1 MCGQTLLRIVSIP
14 ESTIMSRHL
23 NTLAA
28 AYPSTKF
35 VSIRGDMCI
44 ANYPDKNIPTL
55 LIYRK
60 GHLVKQ
66 IIGLGGDVGLKGMKT
81 SVLGGCLAR
90 YSFVVVV
97 SGQS

>member
-1 MCGQTLLRIVSIP
+1 
-14 ESTIMSRHL
+14 MSRHL
-23 NTLAA
+23 QVLAK

-66 IIGLGGDVGLKGMKT
+66 VIGLGADVGLKGVKT
-81 SVLGGCLAR
+81 SVLGGSASHLQAYRSTSADGAILPFPCSL
-90 YSFVVVV
+90 
-97 SGQS
+97 Q